1 MDRFNS
7 NPKVP
12 GKTDAERRNRRE
24 AVAQG
29 MLEVREKGFFGPPR
43 QRGHVRLLP
52 GGEVDEGFGQPE
64 QEGAE
69 GKKVNSLRAVKFL

>member
-1 MDRFNS
+1 MDWINS
-7 NPKVP
+7 NPKEP
-12 GKTDAERRNRRE
+12 GKTDAECRSRRE
-24 AVAQG
+24 AVVQV

-43 QRGHVRLLP
+43 QRGHMRLLP

-69 GKKVNSLRAVKFL
+69 GKQVNSLRAVKLP